1 MLLLPLLACPVG
13 EEVSVN
19 IFKEL
24 LSRSTAD
31 GSRTNAL
38 NHIQWMIAAFLVVF
52 MIAATS
58 GLATAVQIFIGSIT
72 VLLVIA
78 YLVTHFYFAVKN
90 PDALRSEKFTIQKM
104 AIERAIIGD
113 SKSGIR
119 EVLKGQVEDS
129 FLLGSGEEESKP

>member
-1 MLLLPLLACPVG
+1 M
-13 EEVSVN
+13 N
-19 IFKEL
+19 IFREL

-52 MIAATS
+52 MIAALS
-58 GLATAVQIFIGSIT
+58 GLASAVLLFIGSIT
-72 VLLVIA
+72 VLLVIS
-78 YLVTHFYFAVKN
+78 YLITHFYFAIKN

-104 AIERAIIGD
+104 AIERGIIGD
-113 SKSGIR
+113 SKSGTR